1 MKYLNFLLSLFLVA
15 ITFSCSN
22 DDDDV
27 VINEVKDLKM
37 VQEITNDSHAIELYN
52 ETGNFTLGYNKI
64 SLRVKD
70 IATKQYVE
78 DVSLSWKP
86 VMHMTTKEHSC
97 PLSAISK
104 ETNMTT
110 VYSGYVVF
118 QMPENDLEKWDM
130 TINYKINGVDYEA
143 KSIIAVPNSAKRRV
157 TVVTGADNKRY
168 IVALIEPNKPEVK
181 TNDIVMGVY
190 TMETM
195 MSFPVVENFKIN
207 LDPRMPS
214 MGNHSSP
221 NNQDLVYDSASKLYK
236 GKLSLTM
243 TGYWKLNL
251 MLRNQAN
258 EVLKGEAVTDQNE
271 ESTLFL
277 ELEF

>member
-1 MKYLNFLLSLFLVA
+1 MKYLNFLVILFLVT
-15 ITFSCSN
+15 ITFSCSSN
-22 DDDDV
+22 DDDV

-37 VQEITNDSHAIELYN
+37 VQEITNDSHAIELYT

-64 SLRVKD
+64 SLRLKNK
-70 IATKQYVE
+70 TTNQYIE
-78 DVSLSWKP
+78 NASLTWKP
-86 VMHMTTKEHSC
+86 VMHMTTMMHSC
-97 PLSAISK
+97 PFSTISK
-104 ETNMTT
+104 EIGMNT

-118 QMPENDLEKWDM
+118 QMPDNEMEKWDM
-130 TINYKINGVDYEA
+130 HIDYKIDGVDYTAE
-143 KSIIAVPNSAKRRV
+143 SVIAVPNSAKKRV
-157 TVVTGADNKRY
+157 SVVTGADNKRY

-181 TNDIVMGVY
+181 TNDIVMGVF
-190 TMETM
+190 TMESM
-195 MSFPVVENFKIN
+195 MSFPEVENFKIN

-221 NNQDLVYDSASKLYK
+221 NNQDLMYDSASKLYK

-251 MLRNQAN
+251 MLRNQVN
-258 EVLKGEAVTDQNE
+258 EVLKGEAVTAENE
-271 ESTLFL
+271 GSTLFL